1 MLQLAL
7 TEKGI
12 PTTSHY
18 DPAPSSASQ
27 SARAPPT
34 LAPAQAP
41 PPNVNGD
48 QQRVPVESESG
59 HASPMAVVDEDGGID
74 L

>member
-12 PTTSHY
+12 PTSSHY

-27 SARAPPT
+27 SVRAPPT
-34 LAPAQAP
+34 PAQAP

-48 QQRVPVESESG
+48 QQRVQAESESG

>member
-18 DPAPSSASQ
+18 DPAPSSALQ
-27 SARAPPT
+27 SARTPPT
-34 LAPAQAP
+34 PARAP

-48 QQRVPVESESG
+48 QQRVQADSEPG